1 MSYRAARL
9 IVASG
14 LALSGSTGAEAQTV
28 VTPLFPGITH
38 IKRTEQ
44 YPPFQCP
51 GCPAPTPNPRLAR
64 LNILLVDLTSPEVH
78 FKLTPPGENLP
89 VVAPGSTTP
98 NWPVVP
104 FEVLRQRTLDFL
116 NTSHA
121 QAAVNVHFFAPFPV
135 PGGSTQGA
143 YAYVIGLAASRGKV
157 YSGFESPIQSYAIVT
172 NSPGLNI
179 DSSNNASIVH
189 RDPDSADGMDVLE
202 DVELWNALAG
212 SSQILTNGV
221 KTIPEYTDATHPDEL
236 LTPGPVPPLGPLPL
250 TYTRAGRH
258 WYDLSNARTA
268 IGVTEDGRTLV
279 LFTVDGTNG
288 GHGMQVGEVA
298 DLLKNDYGVW
308 NALNLDG
315 GGSTT
320 MAVEDP
326 VTHVRKLV
334 NVPAEN
340 PPRLEASNFA
350 VYSDA
355 VDPVTRATV
364 DPPPHANG
372 WNQAAVSV
380 SLEATDL
387 ASGLNDTPAG
397 WVDLLR
403 YSLAGAQT
411 GGETVVPGYSA
422 SFGVDPEGVTTVSYD
437 IRIVQLMLGHASIQ
451 QTHRYLN
458 VIGVYCIQY
467 AIRPDPSRPA
477 PSPCNRAGPLDDPL
491 RHPAAGCARQRG
503 RPRART
509 RDQPHA
515 PAGSPVRAGTRGSR
529 GLAPAPRLLRVAAR
543 REGCARGLPAACHVG
558 GTGAP
563 HGRESDCRR
572 HSGAGPAEPRV
583 PRRGR
588 SDRGG
593 RSRSGMAR
601 TTRIALQE

>member
-1 MSYRAARL
+1 MSYRVARV

-14 LALSGSTGAEAQTV
+14 LALCGSTGVEAQTV

-64 LNILLVDLTSPEVH
+64 MNILLVDLTSPAVH

-89 VVAPGSTTP
+89 AVAPGATTP

-104 FEVLRQRTLDFL
+104 FEVVRQRTLDFL

-121 QAAVNVHFFAPFPV
+121 QAAINVHFFAPFPV

-179 DSSNNASIVH
+179 DRSNNASIVH
-189 RDPDSADGMDVLE
+189 RDPASADAIDVLE
-202 DVELWNALAG
+202 NVELWNALAG
-212 SSQILTNGV
+212 SGQILTNGV

-236 LTPGPVPPLGPLPL
+236 LTPGPVPPLGTLPL

-326 VTHVRKLV
+326 VTHARTLV

-355 VDPVTRATV
+355 VDPVTTAIV
-364 DPPPHANG
+364 DPAPNANG

-397 WVDLLR
+397 WVDLLQ

-411 GGETVVPGYSA
+411 GAETVVPGHSA
-422 SFGVDPEGVTTVSYD
+422 SFGVAPEGVTTVSYFATD
-437 IRIVQLMLGHASIQ
+437 AAGNEETARTLDVKIDGAPPVLSGLSAEVCTLSAPNHKLQRVAVLRASDAVSGIARGSFQ
-451 QTHRYLN
+451 VNATSN
-458 VIGVYCIQY
+458 E
-467 AIRPDPSRPA
+467 PMDPSDVA
-477 PSPCNRAGPLDDPL
+477 VTEDENGGLVVELRAERSSGSTSGRVYHLTVTARDL
-491 RHPAAGCARQRG
+491 AGNEVTGTATCIV
-503 RPRART
+503 
-509 RDQPHA
+509 PH
-515 PAGSPVRAGTRGSR
+515 
-529 GLAPAPRLLRVAAR
+529 
-543 REGCARGLPAACHVG
+543 
-558 GTGAP
+558 
-563 HGRESDCRR
+563 
-572 HSGAGPAEPRV
+572 
-583 PRRGR
+583 
-588 SDRGG
+588 DRGNG
-593 RSRSGMAR
+593 K
-601 TTRIALQE
+601 

>member
-14 LALSGSTGAEAQTV
+14 LALCGATGVEAQTV

-64 LNILLVDLTSPEVH
+64 MNILLVDLTSPAVH

-89 VVAPGSTTP
+89 AVAPGSTTP

-104 FEVLRQRTLDFL
+104 FEVVRQRTLDFVT
-116 NTSHA
+116 TSHA
-121 QAAVNVHFFAPFPV
+121 QAAINVHFFAPFPV
-135 PGGSTQGA
+135 PGGSTQSA

-179 DSSNNASIVH
+179 DRTNNASIVH
-189 RDPDSADGMDVLE
+189 RDPASADGMDVLE
-202 DVELWNALAG
+202 NVELWNALAG
-212 SSQILTNGV
+212 SGQILTNGV

-236 LTPGPVPPLGPLPL
+236 LTPGPVPPLGSLPL

-288 GHGMQVGEVA
+288 GHGMQAGEVA

-326 VTHVRKLV
+326 VTHLRKLV
-334 NVPAEN
+334 NVPADN
-340 PPRLEASNFA
+340 PPRLEATNFA

-355 VDPVTRATV
+355 VDPVTTATV
-364 DPPPHANG
+364 APAPNANG

-411 GGETVVPGYSA
+411 GAETVVAGHSA
-422 SFGVDPEGVTTVSYD
+422 SFDVAPQGVTKVSYFATD
-437 IRIVQLMLGHASIQ
+437 AAGNEETARTLDVKIDGAPPVLSGLPTEGCTLWPLDHKLQRVAVLRASDAVSGIARGSFQ
-451 QTHRYLN
+451 VNATSN
-458 VIGVYCIQY
+458 E
-467 AIRPDPSRPA
+467 PMDPSDV
-477 PSPCNRAGPLDDPL
+477 SVSEDESGGLVVELRAERSGGSESGRVYQLTVTAQDL
-491 RHPAAGCARQRG
+491 AGNAVTGTATCIV
-503 RPRART
+503 
-509 RDQPHA
+509 PH
-515 PAGSPVRAGTRGSR
+515 
-529 GLAPAPRLLRVAAR
+529 
-543 REGCARGLPAACHVG
+543 
-558 GTGAP
+558 
-563 HGRESDCRR
+563 
-572 HSGAGPAEPRV
+572 
-583 PRRGR
+583 
-588 SDRGG
+588 DRGKG
-593 RSRSGMAR
+593 
-601 TTRIALQE
+601 E

>member
-1 MSYRAARL
+1 
-9 IVASG
+9 V
-14 LALSGSTGAEAQTV
+14 EAQTV

-64 LNILLVDLTSPEVH
+64 MNILLVDLTSPGIH

-89 VVAPGSTTP
+89 AVAPGSTTP

-104 FEVLRQRTLDFL
+104 FEVVRQRTLDFL

-121 QAAVNVHFFAPFPV
+121 QAAINVHFFAPVPV
-135 PGGSTQGA
+135 PGGSTQAA
-143 YAYVIGLAASRGKV
+143 YAYLIGLAASRGKV

-179 DSSNNASIVH
+179 DRSNNASIVH

-212 SSQILTNGV
+212 SGQILTNGV

-308 NALNLDG
+308 DALNLDG

-326 VTHVRKLV
+326 VTHVRQLV
-334 NVPAEN
+334 NVPADN

-355 VDPVTRATV
+355 VDPVTTATV
-364 DPPPHANG
+364 DPPPNANG

-411 GGETVVPGYSA
+411 GAETVVPGHSA
-422 SFGVDPEGVTTVSYD
+422 SFGVALEGVTTVSYFATD
-437 IRIVQLMLGHASIQ
+437 
-451 QTHRYLN
+451 
-458 VIGVYCIQY
+458 
-467 AIRPDPSRPA
+467 
-477 PSPCNRAGPLDDPL
+477 
-491 RHPAAGCARQRG
+491 AAGNQET
-503 RPRART
+503 ART
-509 RDQPHA
+509 FDVKIDGTP
-515 PAGSPVRAGTRGSR
+515 PVLSGLPSEACTLWPPNHTLQRVAVLRASDALSGIARGSIHVNATSNEPIDASDVAVTEDENG
-529 GLAPAPRLLRVAAR
+529 GLVVELR
-543 REGCARGLPAACHVG
+543 
-558 GTGAP
+558 
-563 HGRESDCRR
+563 
-572 HSGAGPAEPRV
+572 AERS
-583 PRRGR
+583 GR
-588 SDRGG
+588 SPSGRVYHLTVTAQDLAGNEVTGTATCIVPHDRGKG
-593 RSRSGMAR
+593 K
-601 TTRIALQE
+601 